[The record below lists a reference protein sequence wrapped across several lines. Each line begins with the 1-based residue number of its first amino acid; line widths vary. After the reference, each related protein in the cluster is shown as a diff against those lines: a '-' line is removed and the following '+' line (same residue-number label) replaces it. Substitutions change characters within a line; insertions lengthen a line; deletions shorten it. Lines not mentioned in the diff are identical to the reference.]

1 MNLEKFNQ
9 AIKGQKTIIITHSV
23 NAHAEPASVLYP
35 SNKVMRS
42 RTIEVSDLRILPTTE
57 LIGYTF
63 YTHLNDSE
71 HLGSCVD
78 VLIRVA
84 DVTEVKSVCTIEEWN
99 AGCDAFDALHDLVG
113 LRGM

>member
-1 MNLEKFNQ
+1 MNLENFKA
-9 AIKGQKTIIITHSV
+9 AIEGQKTIIITHSV
-23 NAHAEPASVLYP
+23 DAHAEPASVLYP

-42 RTIEVSDLRILPTTE
+42 RTIEVSDMGVSPSGLVC
-57 LIGYTF
+57 YTF

-84 DVTEVKSVCTIEEWN
+84 DITEVWPVCSLEEWN

-113 LRGM
+113 LRDM

>member
-1 MNLEKFNQ
+1 MNIEKFQ
-9 AIKGQKTIIITHSV
+9 AAIKGQKTIIISHWANEVIKT
-23 NAHAEPASVLYP
+23 
-35 SNKVMRS
+35 RQ
-42 RTIEVSDLRILPTTE
+42 IEVGDVRILPTTE

-63 YTHLNDSE
+63 YTHLNDSQ

-99 AGCDAFDALHDLVG
+99 AGCDAFDLKHDLVG

>member
-1 MNLEKFNQ
+1 MNLENFKA
-9 AIKGQKTIIITHSV
+9 AIEGQKTIIISHSV
-23 NAHAEPASVLYP
+23 DTHAKPVSVLYP

-42 RTIEVSDLRILPTTE
+42 RTIEVSDMGVSPSGLVC
-57 LIGYTF
+57 YTF

-84 DVTEVKSVCTIEEWN
+84 DITEVRSVCSVEAWN
-99 AGCDAFDALHDLVG
+99 AGCDMFDALHDAVG

>member
-1 MNLEKFNQ
+1 MNLENFKA
-9 AIKGQKTIIITHSV
+9 AIKGQKTIIISHWVRSATH
-23 NAHAEPASVLYP
+23 E
-35 SNKVMRS
+35 VMRN
-42 RTIEVSDLRILPTTE
+42 RTIEVSDLDLHKSG

-71 HLGSCVD
+71 HLGNCVD

-84 DVTEVKSVCTIEEWN
+84 DVTEVRSVCSLAQWN
-99 AGCDAFDALHDLVG
+99 AGCDEFDALHDLVG

>member
-1 MNLEKFNQ
+1 MNLENFKA
-9 AIKGQKTIIITHSV
+9 AIEGQKTIIISHWTGGSQKD
-23 NAHAEPASVLYP
+23 
-35 SNKVMRS
+35 NKVMKTRQ
-42 RTIEVSDLRILPTTE
+42 IEVGDVRILPTTK

-63 YTHLNDSE
+63 YTHLNDSM
-71 HLGSCVD
+71 HLGTCAD

-84 DVTEVKSVCTIEEWN
+84 DVTEVKSVCSVEEWN

>member
-1 MNLEKFNQ
+1 MNLEIFNA
-9 AIKGQKTIIITHSV
+9 AIEGQKTIIISHSV
-23 NAHAEPASVLYP
+23 DTHAKPVSVLYP
-35 SNKVMRS
+35 SNKVMRN
-42 RTIEVSDLRILPTTE
+42 RRIEVSDIRVSPSGLV
-57 LIGYTF
+57 GYTF

-84 DVTEVKSVCTIEEWN
+84 DITEVRSVCSVEAWN
-99 AGCDAFDALHDLVG
+99 AGCDMFDALHDAVG